1 MSILLGILLYVLIV
15 AFLCT
20 LTGMNRLDDSEPQP
34 RRASGRKLAKATGP
48 ANRAAPA
55 SQAHG

>member
-15 AFLCT
+15 AWLCA

-34 RRASGRKLAKATGP
+34 RRASERKLAKAPGP
-48 ANRAAPA
+48 AARAAPA